1 MKFGER
7 QTHAVETDEWLGRGR
22 TKKKKK
28 KQQGGG
34 GGGGEGGGLKGKK
47 QPPMEREG
55 GELGRVEGQRKGGM
69 LRW

>member
-1 MKFGER
+1 MLWRQMSGWGEGG
-7 QTHAVETDEWLGRGR
+7 Q
-22 TKKKKK
+22 KK
-28 KQQGGG
+28 KQRGE
-34 GGGGEGGGLKGKK
+34 GGEGDGGGLKGKK

>member
-7 QTHAVETDEWLGRGR
+7 QTHAVETDEWPWRGWR
-22 TKKKKK
+22 EKKAER
-28 KQQGGG
+28 
-34 GGGGEGGGLKGKK
+34 GGEGEERDGGGLKGKK

-69 LRW
+69 LR

>member
-22 TKKKKK
+22 TKKKK
-28 KQQGGG
+28 QRGE
-34 GGGGEGGGLKGKK
+34 GGEGDGGGLKGKK